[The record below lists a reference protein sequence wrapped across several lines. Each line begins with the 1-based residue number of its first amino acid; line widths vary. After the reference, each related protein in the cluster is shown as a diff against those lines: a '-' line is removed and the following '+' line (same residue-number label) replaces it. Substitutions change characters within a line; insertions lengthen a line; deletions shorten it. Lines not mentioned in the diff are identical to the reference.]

1 MKEIDKKIS
10 NKIIFGK
17 YKIIKNI
24 GKGAYSKV
32 FLTKNIINQDL
43 FALKIQ
49 NKSHKFGSLESEA
62 FYLFR
67 LKYIGVPKIFSYG
80 HLGQYY
86 ILVEELLGKT
96 LEELFKENKNKPN
109 IIRLKDMLMAG
120 IQIINIIKYIHSKNI
135 LHLDIKPHNFLVG
148 NPNNSII
155 YIIDFGLAKNYRSS
169 RTGKHSQ
176 FSKNNYFNGNICF
189 SSVNTMKGYE
199 PSRRDDLES
208 IGYMLIYLYTQ
219 HLPWDSILTKNKNEL
234 IKKIFEIKS
243 LIPIKMLC
251 ENTPKEMNEYMKY
264 VKSLKFEEEPDYNY
278 LIKIF
283 EDMLKKINQVNDLNF
298 SWINEEL
305 KNNSSKINLLNNKI
319 RRSSPFTR
327 IIKDIES
334 KSAYEDTINKN
345 STYNNSKLISQN
357 EENILYKKENNKIV
371 KQFEIIKKIP
381 ESEQYSERKNNN
393 TVNNKKKIKI
403 LKTAFNNKSKNLF
416 KNINVNVDNIIYKKR
431 INQLNKGDTK
441 NKTTKIIKNNK
452 SNKKSIVTRNKNLS
466 NEFIITPIISNKIIN
481 IYSNNKKYSFNDSN
495 NNSYNNSKI
504 MFFKNKT
511 LVHNNT
517 NNEFTPLKNK
527 YLLNKYNQEYE
538 SWKNN
543 INNLKNSFLYS
554 FLSPDIIY
562 NRKFNK

>member
-67 LKYIGVPKIFSYG
+67 LKNIGIPKIFSYG

-305 KNNSSKINLLNNKI
+305 KNDSSKINLLNNKI

-345 STYNNSKLISQN
+345 STYNNSQLISQN

>member
-345 STYNNSKLISQN
+345 STYNNSHLISQN

-381 ESEQYSERKNNN
+381 EREQYSERKNNN

-517 NNEFTPLKNK
+517 HNEFTPLKNK

>member
-67 LKYIGVPKIFSYG
+67 LKNIGIPKIFSYG

-278 LIKIF
+278 LTKIF

-345 STYNNSKLISQN
+345 STYNNSQLISQN

-393 TVNNKKKIKI
+393 TVNNKKKIKK

-495 NNSYNNSKI
+495 NNSFNNSKI

-511 LVHNNT
+511 LIHNNT
-517 NNEFTPLKNK
+517 KNDFTPIK
-527 YLLNKYNQEYE
+527 YKCLLNKYNQEYE

-562 NRKFNK
+562 NRKFDK

>member
-67 LKYIGVPKIFSYG
+67 LKNIGIPKIFSYG

-96 LEELFKENKNKPN
+96 LEELFKENKNKLN

-345 STYNNSKLISQN
+345 STYNNSQLISQN

-441 NKTTKIIKNNK
+441 NKITKIIKNNK
-452 SNKKSIVTRNKNLS
+452 SNKKSIITRNKNLS

-495 NNSYNNSKI
+495 NNSFNNSKI

>member
-278 LIKIF
+278 L
-283 EDMLKKINQVNDLNF
+283 
-298 SWINEEL
+298 
-305 KNNSSKINLLNNKI
+305 KNILNNLM
-319 RRSSPFTR
+319 
-327 IIKDIES
+327 
-334 KSAYEDTINKN
+334 
-345 STYNNSKLISQN
+345 NSKDS
-357 EENILYKKENNKIV
+357 
-371 KQFEIIKKIP
+371 
-381 ESEQYSERKNNN
+381 
-393 TVNNKKKIKI
+393 
-403 LKTAFNNKSKNLF
+403 F
-416 KNINVNVDNIIYKKR
+416 KNFY
-431 INQLNKGDTK
+431 
-441 NKTTKIIKNNK
+441 
-452 SNKKSIVTRNKNLS
+452 
-466 NEFIITPIISNKIIN
+466 F
-481 IYSNNKKYSFNDSN
+481 
-495 NNSYNNSKI
+495 
-504 MFFKNKT
+504 
-511 LVHNNT
+511 
-517 NNEFTPLKNK
+517 
-527 YLLNKYNQEYE
+527 
-538 SWKNN
+538 
-543 INNLKNSFLYS
+543 
-554 FLSPDIIY
+554 
-562 NRKFNK
+562 

>member
-10 NKIIFGK
+10 SKIIFGK

-67 LKYIGVPKIFSYG
+67 LKNIGIPKIFSYG

-264 VKSLKFEEEPDYNY
+264 AKSLKFEEEPDYNY

-305 KNNSSKINLLNNKI
+305 KNDSSKINLLNNKI

-345 STYNNSKLISQN
+345 STYNNSQLISQN

-495 NNSYNNSKI
+495 NNSFNNSKI

>member
-67 LKYIGVPKIFSYG
+67 LKNIGIPKIFSYG

-345 STYNNSKLISQN
+345 STYNNSQLISQN

>member
-67 LKYIGVPKIFSYG
+67 LKNIGIPKIFSYG

-148 NPNNSII
+148 NPNNFII

-264 VKSLKFEEEPDYNY
+264 AKSLKFEEEPDYNY

-305 KNNSSKINLLNNKI
+305 KNDSSKINLLNNKI

-345 STYNNSKLISQN
+345 STYNNSQLISQN

-495 NNSYNNSKI
+495 NNSFNNSKI

>member
-67 LKYIGVPKIFSYG
+67 LKNIGIPKIFSYG

-148 NPNNSII
+148 NPNNFII

-264 VKSLKFEEEPDYNY
+264 AKSLKFEEEPDYNY

-305 KNNSSKINLLNNKI
+305 KNDSSKINLLNNKI

-345 STYNNSKLISQN
+345 STYNNSQLISQN

-403 LKTAFNNKSKNLF
+403 LKTSFNNKSKNLF

-495 NNSYNNSKI
+495 NNSFNNSKI

>member
-345 STYNNSKLISQN
+345 STYNNSQLISQN